1 MTSSK
6 TDSILSIDFG
16 ERYFGF
22 AIKLKDESTIFPLKV
37 LDTKQ
42 HDLLDYLSIHI
53 DKYDPEV
60 IIVGY
65 PIGLSG
71 NESRMSKE
79 VDKFVDLL
87 KTKFSGNIIKIDERF
102 SSKINTS
109 PSSERQDSIAALNIL
124 ETYLRNE

>member
-16 ERYFGF
+16 ERYLGF

-37 LDTKQ
+37 LDTN
-42 HDLLDYLSIHI
+42 HNDLLDYLSIHI
-53 DKYDPEV
+53 DKYEPEV

-87 KTKFSGNIIKIDERF
+87 KTKFSRNIIKIDERF

-109 PSSERQDSIAALNIL
+109 PSGKRQDSIAALNIL

>member
-79 VDKFVDLL
+79 VDKFVDLI

>member
-16 ERYFGF
+16 ERYLGF
-22 AIKLKDESTIFPLKV
+22 AIKLKDESTIFPLEV
-37 LDTKQ
+37 LDTN
-42 HDLLDYLSIHI
+42 HNDLLDYISIHI
-53 DKYDPEV
+53 DKYNPEV

-109 PSSERQDSIAALNIL
+109 PSGERQDSIAALNIL

>member
-87 KTKFSGNIIKIDERF
+87 KTKFSGNITKIDERF

-109 PSSERQDSIAALNIL
+109 TSGERQDSIAALNIL